1 MAESTLEN
9 KLSDLRADY
18 DALRK
23 DLAEVTKALRDTANA
38 RAGATA
44 KRAADAADAATER
57 VRTTAT
63 EAVGSLENEIR
74 ERPWVALG
82 AAFGIGLLI
91 GRLLRS

>member
-1 MAESTLEN
+1 MADSTVDD

-23 DLAEVTKALRDTANA
+23 DIAELTKALRDS
-38 RAGATA
+38 ATTKASSA
-44 KRAADAADAATER
+44 KRASDAVEAAGER

-63 EAVGSLENEIR
+63 EAIDSLENEIR
-74 ERPWVALG
+74 QRPLVVLG

-91 GRLLRS
+91 GRLLRR

>member
-44 KRAADAADAATER
+44 KRAADAATER

-63 EAVGSLENEIR
+63 EAVASLENEVR

-91 GRLLRS
+91 GRLLRG